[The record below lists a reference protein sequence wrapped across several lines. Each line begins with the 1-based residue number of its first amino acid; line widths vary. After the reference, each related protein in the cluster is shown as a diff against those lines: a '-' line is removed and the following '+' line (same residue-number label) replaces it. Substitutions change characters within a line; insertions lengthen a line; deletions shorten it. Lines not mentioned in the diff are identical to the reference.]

1 MIMRIDPKVTDH
13 SPLGRFSESDRQE
26 FKLHVRKAVKAAA
39 LSVMDSHAWIRL
51 NELHTSGVRFTK
63 RVELYCAQC
72 AHPVLDALEG
82 EPLSDYPIGLIT
94 HAVHTADG
102 GEIIRLVSTL
112 AEKGRM

>member
-1 MIMRIDPKVTDH
+1 
-13 SPLGRFSESDRQE
+13 
-26 FKLHVRKAVKAAA
+26 
-39 LSVMDSHAWIRL
+39 
-51 NELHTSGVRFTK
+51 
-63 RVELYCAQC
+63 
-72 AHPVLDALEG
+72 VLDALEG